1 MKQYLYLYLKF
12 KDMKALRKLIESFSF
27 SELKH
32 LEKQE
37 YIWQREMD
45 NPNSQCDNDYCL
57 EQLDIIYKK
66 KKELIS
72 KLSEKK
78 QRKYK

>member
-1 MKQYLYLYLKF
+1 MGP
-12 KDMKALRKLIESFSF
+12 LRKLLESFSF
-27 SELKH
+27 SELKS

-37 YIWQREMD
+37 YNWQRELD
-45 NPNSQCDNDYCL
+45 NPNSQCDNNHCL
-57 EQLDIIYKK
+57 EQLEIIYKK
-66 KKELIS
+66 KKKLIS